1 MLPAA
6 GIINNNIEEHL
17 ASYFALVENNHPSR
31 HAHQSVGAN
40 EEQN

>member
-17 ASYFALVENNHPSR
+17 ASHFALVDDNHPSR
-31 HAHQSVGAN
+31 DAHLSRGA
-40 EEQN
+40 E